1 MSFGFMRGRTILP
14 CQLSRYGME
23 EQPATVRAFY
33 EDGFVAI
40 PSFFNEAELAEIE
53 INLD

>member
-1 MSFGFMRGRTILP
+1 
-14 CQLSRYGME
+14 ME